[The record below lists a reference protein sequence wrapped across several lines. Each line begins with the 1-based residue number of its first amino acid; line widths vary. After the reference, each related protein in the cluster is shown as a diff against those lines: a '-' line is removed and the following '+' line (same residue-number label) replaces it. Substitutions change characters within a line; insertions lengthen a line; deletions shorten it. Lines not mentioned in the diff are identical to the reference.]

1 MDQAIEEKLDRLIA
15 NHVADRLRG
24 DKMADRLVKVENRLA
39 DVESK
44 LDTLIAAL
52 VKPNAS

>member
-24 DKMADRLVKVENRLA
+24 DKVADRLVKVENRVPCAFYLFIRA
-39 DVESK
+39 HR
-44 LDTLIAAL
+44 TC
-52 VKPNAS
+52 

>member
-24 DKMADRLVKVENRLA
+24 DKVADRLVKVENRLA
-39 DVESK
+39 DLESK
-44 LDTLIAAL
+44 LDTLIASCT
-52 VKPNAS
+52 KTRPF